1 MFYDVKNLARL
12 RRGRANPTSTKTHCC
27 SRAREPGAMERSP
40 RRSSRGAPPTA
51 ARGASLAGLPP
62 AISVSPRS
70 GQGRRESRFQ
80 ARLVSLKDG
89 RGLPS
94 LYWFLDFKMGGE
106 RRSDGAQ
113 GGKRGMRRR
122 VVGDA
127 GPRLLL
133 GNRLL
138 SPRPPPRAFCP
149 VNCRSG
155 EVCSAGRHAGALQG
169 EAGGLRTRRQLGGPA
184 AGRVWGAGASVAFC
198 AAPFRPAE
206 PASHAPGGYLPLC
219 SLPLCSHTLL
229 NCSVE
234 ELVDVERFFWRAQR
248 SGHGRRALP
257 SGN

>member
-106 RRSDGAQ
+106 RRSDGGTRREARNAPARS
-113 GGKRGMRRR
+113 RGRRAEAFAR
-122 VVGDA
+122 EPAVVA
-127 GPRLLL
+127 P
-133 GNRLL
+133 
-138 SPRPPPRAFCP
+138 PPPRAFCP

>member
-113 GGKRGMRRR
+113 GGNRGMRRR

-138 SPRPPPRAFCP
+138 SPRPPPGLFVPLTVGVA
-149 VNCRSG
+149 RS
-155 EVCSAGRHAGALQG
+155 
-169 EAGGLRTRRQLGGPA
+169 
-184 AGRVWGAGASVAFC
+184 
-198 AAPFRPAE
+198 AAPGDMPVRFKVRPGVFGPEGSSGDLRRGGCGARG
-206 PASHAPGGYLPLC
+206 PRWLSVPRPSAPQ
-219 SLPLCSHTLL
+219 SLPATLL
-229 NCSVE
+229 EDTFPS
-234 ELVDVERFFWRAQR
+234 AR
-248 SGHGRRALP
+248 SLSAHTH
-257 SGN
+257 S